1 VNYTSI
7 NLLKSRFLLAPVF
20 LFSSILLINV
30 NTNAATTLIK
40 KHASSS
46 TAPRLQSIAITSNN
60 TIWASGTKG
69 HVIMSADN
77 GGSWKVKK
85 VPDSENLQFRDI
97 WANDTTVFLLAAGEG
112 EQSRLYRSIDS
123 GDSWTLQYTMNNPQ
137 GFINCFDFWDKDNG
151 LVFGDSIDDKL
162 FMLRT
167 TDGGENWTRLN
178 TAPLAQKG
186 GEGGFSA
193 SGSCVRI
200 GNNGQLWA
208 STGATKSARLL
219 RSNDRGLT
227 WNSTQLPY
235 PKGDTAGIF
244 SVIPDSQWTFGG
256 RMKEPVSTG
265 YHLSQQQWKA
275 TTNIGLKGAIY
286 GSDSYLNN
294 VIVVNPDGVSLSTDN
309 GGHWKKISNDSYW
322 VVEFS
327 DKGTAWLAG
336 PKGRIS
342 SIDLEK

>member
-1 VNYTSI
+1 MNYASI
-7 NLLKSRFLLAPVF
+7 NLLKSRLLLPQVFLL
-20 LFSSILLINV
+20 SSFLLINV
-30 NTNAATTLIK
+30 NTNAATTLIE
-40 KHASSS
+40 KHAASD
-46 TAPRLQSIAITSNN
+46 TAPRLQSIAISPNN

-69 HVIMSADN
+69 HVVMSTDN
-77 GGSWKVKK
+77 GKSWQTKK
-85 VPDSENLQFRDI
+85 VPNSETLQFRDI

-112 EQSRLYRSIDS
+112 EQSRLYRSDNN
-123 GDSWTLQYTMNNPQ
+123 GDNWTLQYTMNNPK
-137 GFINCFDFWDKDNG
+137 GFINCFDFWDADNG

-167 TDGGENWTRLN
+167 TNGGHNWTRLS

-200 GNNGQLWA
+200 GDNGQLWA

-219 RSNDRGLT
+219 RSNDKGIT
-227 WNSTQLPY
+227 WNSTPLPY

-244 SVIPDSQWTFGG
+244 STIPDSQWTFGG
-256 RMKEPVSTG
+256 RMNDPVITG
-265 YHLSQQQWKA
+265 YHLSQQQWQA

-294 VIVVNPDGVSLSTDN
+294 VVVVSPDGVSLSTDN
-309 GGHWKKISNDSYW
+309 GKHWQKISNDSYW
-322 VVEFS
+322 VVEVS
-327 DKGTAWLAG
+327 REGTAWLAG

-342 SIDLEK
+342 SLDLKQ